1 MEEKL
6 KKILTRLQAQCVKR
20 EYCIQDIRKKAL
32 DKCEGDIQAA
42 EEIIASLIEERFVSD
57 LRYATAY
64 AREKSAINGWG
75 PAKIRFALSAK
86 RISHSDIDAALEE
99 IDTERADSK
108 LIKLMEHKWKSLEGD
123 PQAKLKLLKYAL
135 SRGYGYDQVKDIAD
149 RITSQSVSDDI

>member
-1 MEEKL
+1 MLLTESGTSISVTYL
-6 KKILTRLQAQCVKR
+6 LISSGIVASVMIFTFFKI
-20 EYCIQDIRKKAL
+20 
-32 DKCEGDIQAA
+32 
-42 EEIIASLIEERFVSD
+42 
-57 LRYATAY
+57 YAHF
-64 AREKSAINGWG
+64 
-75 PAKIRFALSAK
+75 RFALSAK